1 MPRKPRDNANSVNSE
16 ERKQYLREYYQ
27 KHKER
32 IQQQVYKNMR
42 EMRQSEEYKAKQRQK
57 HLDEL
62 LQRAL
67 VRFDG

>member
-27 KHKER
+27 KQER